1 MEDGEECEFV
11 CKEFKFGTT
20 SDMFIGKLSHYV
32 QFLKDIEN
40 LIEKSNP

>member
-1 MEDGEECEFV
+1 MEDGEYCEFV

-20 SDMFIGKLSHYV
+20 SDMFIGKLSNYV